1 MHDDFAVG
9 VGLEYGILVFE
20 TLSESDM
27 VVDFTVNGKDE
38 TFVFVGKGLSTGVYE
53 NILSAPTQ
61 QYSSRSSWNPFKSL
75 SKTERTLSHIRQ
87 WSPLD

>member
-1 MHDDFAVG
+1 MKVITYEVHDDFTVG
-9 VGLEYGILVFE
+9 VGLEYGILVLE

-53 NILSAPTQ
+53 NILSAFTR
-61 QYSSRSSWNPFKSL
+61 QYSSHSS
-75 SKTERTLSHIRQ
+75 
-87 WSPLD
+87 

>member
-1 MHDDFAVG
+1 MHDDFTVG
-9 VGLEYGILVFE
+9 VSLEYGILVFE

-53 NILSAPTQ
+53 NILSAPPR
-61 QYSSRSSWNPFKSL
+61 QYSSHSHWNPFESL
-75 SKTERTLSHIRQ
+75 NFTERTLSHIRQ